1 MPGVADVVVVGH
13 WWTATVCQVWQRALS
28 WQMLHWVRT
37 GSYVCVC
44 VLCLLFLPV
53 LSLGIFCVV
62 HFPSLFFLFPTT
74 TCLSF
79 VVCFAFVD
87 RGHKQLHVA
96 LHQQK
101 GDSGGFR
108 LKTGRGY
115 GGGLCSEWRIR
126 FTHSFFF
133 TSPYILI
140 WPRKCD
146 FLCFSFWTPLLFPSW
161 LSITLSSLKW

>member
-1 MPGVADVVVVGH
+1 MDCNSLSGLTKSPQLTDAALGKN
-13 WWTATVCQVWQRALS
+13 WQLC
-28 WQMLHWVRT
+28 L
-37 GSYVCVC
+37 CLC
-44 VLCLLFLPV
+44 LCLLFLPV

-101 GDSGGFR
+101 GDSSGFR

-115 GGGLCSEWRIR
+115 GGGLCMGIHCSE
-126 FTHSFFF
+126 
-133 TSPYILI
+133 
-140 WPRKCD
+140 
-146 FLCFSFWTPLLFPSW
+146 
-161 LSITLSSLKW
+161 